1 MKSPI
6 RFFLVCAG
14 IAAMLAASG
23 LAYSLF
29 LESRLSKAVA
39 ACEERSKLEVATW
52 QKRAPNTME
61 GPWQKFTFAG
71 LACSPSELISTYGE
85 LHAVQNEVIA
95 AYRAKH
101 SFEYGAVLYVL
112 AMLCVLV
119 GVLPVCWYFLLRRIR
134 EVAAAIRGERP

>member
-6 RFFLVCAG
+6 RFLLMCAG
-14 IAAMLAASG
+14 IAVVLAAIG

-29 LESRLSKAVA
+29 LESRLAKVVT
-39 ACEERSKLEVATW
+39 ACEEQSKLEVAEW

-61 GPWQKFTFAG
+61 GPWQKFKFVG
-71 LACSPSELISTYGE
+71 LVCTPSELISTHGE
-85 LHAVQNEVIA
+85 LHAVQKEVIA

-119 GVLPVCWYFLLRRIR
+119 GTLPVCWYFILRRIR